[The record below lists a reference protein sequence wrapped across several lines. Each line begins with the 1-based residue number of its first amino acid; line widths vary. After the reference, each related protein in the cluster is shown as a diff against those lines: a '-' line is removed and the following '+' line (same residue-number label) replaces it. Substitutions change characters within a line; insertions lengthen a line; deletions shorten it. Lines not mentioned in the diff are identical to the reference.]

1 MTSIGPNIPKHKHSP
16 HNYQMFSCWAYI
28 DQALQ
33 KHPVCPFE
41 HALSFLILGFDKPV
55 GGA

>member
-1 MTSIGPNIPKHKHSP
+1 
-16 HNYQMFSCWAYI
+16 MFSCWAYI